1 MRRVLVAGLCIILC
15 TVVVSCGCLTGPGTA
30 EPPVQEEDPTEL
42 LSYLTAAMT
51 ADFSAIDG
59 VMATTA
65 DTLSDADLSGS
76 MAQTALA
83 GAYELLPAAISIS
96 TIGDDGTWL
105 LRVPDIPSGASGPG
119 SDLSTQ
125 EWYAKA
131 SAGNVPLMT
140 DLFPLAEGG
149 YGVAIIHP
157 IGMNKTSGY
166 LSMALDPATLVGSR
180 AHAIENNTSYTVMV
194 LQEDGIILYDTDPAE
209 IGSSTY
215 DNPDYAAFPSL
226 IATMKAIAENPAG
239 TGSYTFYATG
249 TTVPVTKDI
258 WWNTV
263 DMHGTAWRVA
273 VIHER
278 T

>member
-1 MRRVLVAGLCIILC
+1 MRRVLVAGLCSILC
-15 TVVVSCGCLTGPGTA
+15 IVVVSCGCLSGPGTA

-42 LSYLTAAMT
+42 LSHLTAAMT

-65 DTLSDADLSGS
+65 ETLSDADLSGS

-83 GAYELLPAAISIS
+83 GAYDLLPAAISIS

-105 LRVPDIPSGASGPG
+105 LRVPENPAGAAGTG
-119 SDLSTQ
+119 TDLSTQ

-131 SAGNVPLMT
+131 SAGSVPLMT

-149 YGVAIIHP
+149 YGVAVIHP
-157 IGMNKTSGY
+157 VTGTNTTSGY

-194 LQEDGIILYDTDPAE
+194 LQEDGIILYDADPAE

-215 DNPDYAAFPSL
+215 DNPYYAAFPSL
-226 IATMKAIAENPAG
+226 MATMEAVAENPAG

-249 TTVPVTKDI
+249 TTVPVTKHL
-258 WWNTV
+258 V
-263 DMHGTAWRVA
+263 EHGRYARYGVA
-273 VIHER
+273 GCHNP
-278 T
+278 